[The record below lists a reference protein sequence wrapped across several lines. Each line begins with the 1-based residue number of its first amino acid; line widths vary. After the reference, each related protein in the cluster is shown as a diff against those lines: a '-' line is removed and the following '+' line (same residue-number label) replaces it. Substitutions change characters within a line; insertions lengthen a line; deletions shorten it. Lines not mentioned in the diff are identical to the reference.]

1 MEKHQNSDDLVTLIP
16 KKILTGKQRKLIG
29 SSAERYF
36 AKLIREVWK
45 QEYCMT
51 TRFNSKFLDKCGI
64 DFDNVPFRLQLKAG
78 NQKGM
83 RPVLELMYV
92 HQQSIAC
99 MAPDSEWLKKPKI
112 LIHHKTNSIG
122 RNKSDGFNRVYMTF
136 TDFDTLIKK
145 NEELVGTIPYQLMT
159 NKEKTDSEF
168 DVLVVLDL
176 DSLTKIITTIF
187 PPHLKPIQNDSQ
199 INKQGS

>member
-1 MEKHQNSDDLVTLIP
+1 MEKHQNSDPDLVTLIP
-16 KKILTGKQRKLIG
+16 GKILSGKQRKLIG

-36 AKLIREVWK
+36 GKFIREVWK
-45 QEYCMT
+45 QEYCVT

-78 NQKGM
+78 VQKGM

-99 MAPDSEWLKKPKI
+99 MPPDSEWLRKPKI
-112 LIHHKTNSIG
+112 LIHHKTNSVG

-136 TDFDTLIKK
+136 LDFDSMIKK
-145 NEELVGTIPYQLMT
+145 NEELLGSIPYQLMT
-159 NKEKTDSEF
+159 NKEETGSEF

-176 DSLTKIITTIF
+176 DSLTKIITSIF

-199 INKQGS
+199 VNK